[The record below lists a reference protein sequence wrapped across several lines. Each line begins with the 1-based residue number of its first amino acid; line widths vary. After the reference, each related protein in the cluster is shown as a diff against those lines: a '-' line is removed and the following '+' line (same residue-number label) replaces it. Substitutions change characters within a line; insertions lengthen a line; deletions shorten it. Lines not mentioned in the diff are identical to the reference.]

1 MNGIVLKEQM
11 KHERIIRQLWFK
23 MNDVYDPRD
32 KKRLDKRIDYHI
44 QCVNKIKQLHKVA
57 A

>member
-1 MNGIVLKEQM
+1 MNGIVRKEQM

-23 MNDVYDPRD
+23 MNDVDHPRD
-32 KKRLDKRIDYHI
+32 KKKLAYAIEYHVQLLD
-44 QCVNKIKQLHKVA
+44 NIKQLHKVA

>member
-1 MNGIVLKEQM
+1 MNGIVRKEQM
-11 KHERIIRQLWFK
+11 KHARIIRHLWFK

-32 KKRLDKRIDYHI
+32 KKRLDKRIQHHVE
-44 QCVNKIKQLHKVA
+44 CVNKIKQLHKVA

>member
-1 MNGIVLKEQM
+1 MNGIIRKEQF
-11 KHERIIRQLWFK
+11 KQESIISHLWFK
-23 MNDVYDPRD
+23 MNDVYDPLD

>member
-1 MNGIVLKEQM
+1 M

-23 MNDVYDPRD
+23 MNDVDHPRD
-32 KKRLDKRIDYHI
+32 KKKLAYAIEYHVQLLD
-44 QCVNKIKQLHKVA
+44 NIKQLHKVA

>member
-1 MNGIVLKEQM
+1 VNGIVRKEQM

-32 KKRLDKRIDYHI
+32 IKKLDKRIDYHV
-44 QCVNKIKQLHKVA
+44 QCVNKIKQLQGA

>member
-1 MNGIVLKEQM
+1 MNGIVRKELI
-11 KHERIIRQLWFK
+11 KHERIIQQLWFK

-32 KKRLDKRIDYHI
+32 IKKLDKRIDYHV
-44 QCVNKIKQLHKVA
+44 QCVNKIKQLRGA

>member
-1 MNGIVLKEQM
+1 MNGIVRQEQM
-11 KHERIIRQLWFK
+11 KHERIIRHLWFK

>member
-1 MNGIVLKEQM
+1 MNGIIRKEQF
-11 KHERIIRQLWFK
+11 KQESIIRHLWFK

-32 KKRLDKRIDYHI
+32 KKRLDKRIQHHVE
-44 QCVNKIKQLHKVA
+44 CVNKIKQLHKVA

>member
-1 MNGIVLKEQM
+1 MNGIVHKELI

-32 KKRLDKRIDYHI
+32 KKRLDKRIDYHV
-44 QCVNKIKQLHKVA
+44 QCVNKIKQLRGA